1 MDNAHHRER
10 RVSSSLTLG
19 MIIVTTLIIIS
30 CKPSY
35 RPGREPVRVETQDQG
50 IPPWVLQP
58 PMDLEY
64 TFGVGT
70 DLRMDRT
77 RAIAEGRRD
86 IARQLRIVIRGDE
99 TENTD
104 FDTEDD
110 LANRPR
116 VSVDHLELPGITVT
130 KQAETEHCLYVQVAL
145 NRTAWATGLLNRLTE
160 IDRDINAV
168 LANHQQHPEIDPAT
182 HPIGAAAQLH
192 QKLLSLVSQ
201 REEKLTHL
209 LIAKPESV
217 YPAAPITSVDLRER
231 LRRVLGQVTV
241 DVVAAPDLEPILP
254 QLTATCASIGLR
266 IAPGAAK
273 PTLRL
278 KLTLDS
284 SKTVVDGME
293 RLDGKFLCLIEMGDG
308 TKLGSIS
315 ILLRSNSLTD
325 TVAHD
330 RLMRKILVR
339 WAEFMDK
346 DFVAH
351 LKRL

>member
-1 MDNAHHRER
+1 MDIAHR
-10 RVSSSLTLG
+10 RRFFHALTLG
-19 MIIVTTLIIIS
+19 IIIVPTLVVIS
-30 CKPSY
+30 CKPAY
-35 RPGREPVRVETQDQG
+35 RPGREPVRVESQDQG
-50 IPPWVLQP
+50 IPTWVLQP
-58 PMDLEY
+58 PMDPEY
-64 TFGVGT
+64 TYGVGT

-86 IARQLRIVIRGDE
+86 IARQLRIVISGDE
-99 TENTD
+99 PEIND

-110 LANRPR
+110 IANRPR
-116 VSVDHLELPGITVT
+116 VSIDHLELPGITVT
-130 KQAETEHCLYVQVAL
+130 KQAETEHCLYLQVAL
-145 NRTAWATGLLNRLTE
+145 NRTAWATGLRSRLTE
-160 IDRDINAV
+160 LDRDISAV
-168 LANHQQHPEIDPAT
+168 LTKHQQQPEIDPAT
-182 HPIGAAAQLH
+182 HPVGAAAQLH
-192 QKLLSLVSQ
+192 QELLPLVSL
-201 REEKLTHL
+201 REEKLAHL
-209 LIAKPESV
+209 LIAKSESV
-217 YPAAPITSVDLRER
+217 YPAAPITSADMRER
-231 LRRVLGQVTV
+231 LRRVLDQVSV

-278 KLTLDS
+278 KLTLNS
-284 SKTVVDGME
+284 NKSVVDGME

-308 TKLGSIS
+308 TNLGSIS

-339 WAEFMDK
+339 WAEFMEK
-346 DFVAH
+346 DFVTH